1 MSIILPENDTLRT
14 VQLDRGIDVL
24 DRGIYFFD
32 VPTPLRRFFMNEQ
45 DVDFKSSLHMQDNT
59 YNEFSIVASSFCSE
73 ADNGDLC
80 HR

>member
-32 VPTPLRRFFMNEQ
+32 VPTPLPRFFMNE
-45 DVDFKSSLHMQDNT
+45 
-59 YNEFSIVASSFCSE
+59 
-73 ADNGDLC
+73 
-80 HR
+80 